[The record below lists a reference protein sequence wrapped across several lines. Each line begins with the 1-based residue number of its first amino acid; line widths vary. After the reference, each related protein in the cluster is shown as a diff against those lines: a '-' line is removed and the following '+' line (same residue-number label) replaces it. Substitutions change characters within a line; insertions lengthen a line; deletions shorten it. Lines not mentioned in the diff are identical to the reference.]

1 PFPSSVFFPPRTHTQ
16 IHPHTSGFGFWVP
29 SKSLSISSPSHS
41 SLFFFFILITL
52 SLSLSL
58 SLSLILCFSITLFF
72 LLLCFPSFAFIKMMS
87 LQQREMITGFD
98 RGVERFSSGM
108 KRPFCGL
115 SLDLNGHLSTGE
127 VDDGGRSVVGRNGGG
142 RGGGGHKKPVVARGH
157 WRPSEDEKLKELV
170 SKFGP
175 QNWNEIAE
183 HLHGR
188 TGKSCRLRW
197 FNQLDPKITRAIFS
211 DDEEERLL
219 TAHRIHG
226 NKWAMIAKMFPGR
239 TDNAVK
245 NHWHVMMARRQ
256 REQSNPYYRKRN
268 SLSYSGSSSGS
279 PVLQTNIGSQSTV
292 TTSVCTTGLSLSP
305 SSSSPGGGC
314 LPFSR
319 FSPPKRYKLGNNGNP
334 LHLLIW
340 FLIKSYCFTILLHKI
355 TYIKFNDYYTVYHFV
370 KMS

>member
-1 PFPSSVFFPPRTHTQ
+1 
-16 IHPHTSGFGFWVP
+16 
-29 SKSLSISSPSHS
+29 
-41 SLFFFFILITL
+41 
-52 SLSLSL
+52 
-58 SLSLILCFSITLFF
+58 
-72 LLLCFPSFAFIKMMS
+72 
-87 LQQREMITGFD
+87 
-98 RGVERFSSGM
+98 
-108 KRPFCGL
+108 
-115 SLDLNGHLSTGE
+115 
-127 VDDGGRSVVGRNGGG
+127 
-142 RGGGGHKKPVVARGH
+142 
-157 WRPSEDEKLKELV
+157 
-170 SKFGP
+170 
-175 QNWNEIAE
+175 
-183 HLHGR
+183 
-188 TGKSCRLRW
+188 